1 MINMRHF
8 FCRVLLLSLLSIPA
22 LAEKITVG
30 QLEYLGNAPDG
41 SGEFKVTFNPPPGIT
56 HAAFISLLP
65 TLFING
71 YASTFVLPDVVCCGY
86 DFLFLTAPASGFGSP
101 FAVGCPCDLSFV
113 VLYAKPNT
121 TVTTSDGQTVTL
133 KRVSISYLRPK
144 SGQTSLVPNRKATI
158 YLSTV

>member
-1 MINMRHF
+1 MRHF

-30 QLEYLGNAPDG
+30 QLEYVATRPTALGVF
-41 SGEFKVTFNPPPGIT
+41 EVTFNPPPGIT

-86 DFLFLTAPASGFGSP
+86 DFCF
-101 FAVGCPCDLSFV
+101 
-113 VLYAKPNT
+113 
-121 TVTTSDGQTVTL
+121 
-133 KRVSISYLRPK
+133 
-144 SGQTSLVPNRKATI
+144 
-158 YLSTV
+158 